1 MGSIRSSG
9 PIAASPRT
17 SRQPSMSATRNS
29 MIGSGD
35 RAEKIRTYRAKENI
49 AVDHRI
55 GQNVNL
61 GGLLGGDLQPL
72 VDALRREET
81 ARRLAAL

>member
-1 MGSIRSSG
+1 
-9 PIAASPRT
+9 
-17 SRQPSMSATRNS
+17 
-29 MIGSGD
+29 MIGTGN

-55 GQNVNL
+55 GESVNL
-61 GGLLGGDLQPL
+61 GVLLSGEMGPL
-72 VDALRREET
+72 VDALRREEI